1 MIQSDLEVKKLWN
14 VLVAEISS
22 QAIELPTNP
31 IQKNRKPKWF
41 KVTYDSDILY
51 ITNAQE
57 HKNSCS
63 ISTPRKISFEEFKK
77 VYPYYVRRKA
87 GHSISAEV
95 MHITVNQVYH
105 FGLMKYAESQV
116 GRR

>member
-1 MIQSDLEVKKLWN
+1 
-14 VLVAEISS
+14 
-22 QAIELPTNP
+22 
-31 IQKNRKPKWF
+31 
-41 KVTYDSDILY
+41 
-51 ITNAQE
+51 
-57 HKNSCS
+57 
-63 ISTPRKISFEEFKK
+63 